1 METHMSVPRASMII
15 GSPRFPPNT
24 QQPPAQGAAVSSTA
38 QSSDKPV
45 QEKQKEKQKE
55 KEKPQSRPPS
65 LNAPPLSLTSNASV
79 EPLRPRTYSAP
90 VFSTL
95 SLPPGTSTVTDVL
108 SSSGSTRPNII
119 RRLSRGAANKLS
131 RRRSGSIHERDE
143 THGPV
148 IMRHRSSSN
157 ASESDPFL
165 ADQDLKEYAMTSPP
179 TEAPGELRHRRSSSL
194 VDLLEAI
201 PPDEGPPEIPMLL
214 QTGTPMTRVT
224 KRKKT
229 LRYFVL
235 EGNTARVTWD
245 PLKPSARFYLD
256 DVKEIRT
263 GENARNYRE
272 GFQVTSEFEDRWITI
287 IYSEHIENG
296 RLRTL
301 HLVAPTRELF
311 QLWTQTLEA
320 LLNYRTALMAGIA
333 TQGDKVLGTHWKR
346 EISSQTTSA
355 TSDKKDEKLSFD
367 EVERLCR
374 RLQVNCSKQYLR
386 ARFDRAD
393 IDKTGFLTFGQFQ
406 SFVRIL
412 KERTDI
418 HRVWEGAVEDPKRGM
433 REDEFCKF
441 LKGVQ
446 KESSE
451 QDEPRISALFHKL
464 VKRSRNASEK
474 TGDVLEPERISLLG
488 FTDYLQSPIYNP
500 PLKLP
505 TDSEKSLDRPLN
517 EYFISSSHNTYLLER
532 QVAGESSIEGYI
544 RTLQR
549 GCRCVEI
556 DCWDGD
562 DGKPVVT
569 HGRTLTSKV
578 LFSDVVKTIS
588 KYAFVASQ
596 YPVILSLE
604 VHCGVEQQ
612 IVMAETLKVMLGDK
626 LVVAPSISNPMT
638 LPSPQELKNKI
649 LVKVKG
655 HDDLILFSSEISDT
669 MPGSSSVSQTAAAK
683 GRVHK
688 DPAGAATTSS
698 SNSTEDSDELGTTS
712 GGSQQNDKFRKAPRT
727 ISKIAKELGELGVYT
742 RGQKFKNF
750 SLPESKSFNH
760 VFSLAERTFT
770 SLCKDKEKKAQLEK
784 HNLRYLMRVY
794 PSGWRITSRNFDPLT
809 FWRRGVQMVA
819 LNWQT
824 YDTGVQLNDAMFA
837 SISDRAG
844 YVLKPSELRSNRLL
858 DSTHSDSAAAKLA
871 RKLVSFSVEIIS
883 AQQLPRVG
891 KDRDCLDSYVEIEV
905 FSADDKARGLVTAN
919 GGIDKSGSG
928 GMSGLGAPQRRRTKT
943 VKGNLFAPT
952 WNERLTFSVE
962 TRFES
967 LVFLRFVVYN
977 DDGNGDRTLKASYC
991 LKLVNAAQGRYPLIE
1006 NIYMCTCAYEC
1017 LGFRHL
1023 PLYDTGGEQFLF
1035 SSLFVKIDVEPLR
1048 AALPAA
1054 IKQSTVDALKS
1065 AAKNMLRI
1073 SSDILHGSTS
1083 GDAHGTSE
1091 KER

>member
-1 METHMSVPRASMII
+1 MEAHLPTPRASMII

-24 QQPPAQGAAVSSTA
+24 QQQSAQGVALSSAAIST
-38 QSSDKPV
+38 DKPV

-55 KEKPQSRPPS
+55 KPKEKSQARPPS
-65 LNAPPLSLTSNASV
+65 VNTPPISLTSNVSV

-95 SLPPGTSTVTDVL
+95 SLPPGTNAVSDVL
-108 SSSGSTRPNII
+108 NSNGSPRPNII

-131 RRRSGSIHERDE
+131 RRRSGSVHERDE

-165 ADQDLKEYAMTSPP
+165 SDKDLNEYALSNPP
-179 TEAPGELRHRRSSSL
+179 IEAPGELRHRRSSSL
-194 VDLLEAI
+194 VDLLEAV

-301 HLVAPTRELF
+301 HLVAPTKELF

-346 EISSQTTSA
+346 EISSQSNSVTT
-355 TSDKKDEKLSFD
+355 DRKDEKLSFE
-367 EVERLCR
+367 EVDRLCR

-393 IDKTGFLTFGQFQ
+393 VEKTGFLTFQQFQ

-418 HRVWEGAVEDPKRGM
+418 RRIWESAVEDPIGGM
-433 REDEFCKF
+433 QEDEFRKF
-441 LKGVQ
+441 IKEVQ
-446 KESSE
+446 KECGE
-451 QDEPRISALFHKL
+451 QDEQRISAVFKKL
-464 VKRSRNASEK
+464 VKRSWNASEK
-474 TGDVLEPERISLLG
+474 AGDALERDRISLLG
-488 FTDYLQSPIYNP
+488 FTDYLQSPIYNS
-500 PLKLP
+500 PLNPP
-505 TDSEKSLDRPLN
+505 TDPETRLDRPLN

-578 LFSDVVKTIS
+578 LFSDVVKTIG

-612 IVMAETLKVMLGDK
+612 IIMAETLKIMLGDR
-626 LVVAPSISNPMT
+626 LVIAPLISNSMT

-649 LVKVKG
+649 LIKVKG

-669 MPGSSSVSQTAAAK
+669 MLGSSSVHPAVK
-683 GRVHK
+683 GRAQK
-688 DPAGAATTSS
+688 DVGVTGTASS
-698 SNSTEDSDELGTTS
+698 SNSTEESDELGTTS
-712 GGSQQNDKFRKAPRT
+712 GGSHQNDKLGKAPRA

-760 VFSLAERTFT
+760 VFSLAERTFI

-794 PSGWRITSRNFDPLT
+794 PSGWRVTSRNFDPLT

-837 SISDRAG
+837 SVSDRAG
-844 YVLKPSELRSNRLL
+844 YVLKPSELRSHRLAP
-858 DSTHSDSAAAKLA
+858 DSLYPDNAAAKLG
-871 RKLVSFSVEIIS
+871 RKLVRFSVEIIS

-991 LKLVNAAQGRYPLIE
+991 LKLVNAAQG
-1006 NIYMCTCAYEC
+1006 
-1017 LGFRHL
+1017 FRHL

-1035 SSLFVKIDVEPLR
+1035 SSLFVKIDVEPIR

-1054 IKQSTVDALKS
+1054 TKQSTVDALKS

-1073 SSDILHGSTS
+1073 SSDILHGSASVDTHS
-1083 GDAHGTSE
+1083 TSE

>member
-1 METHMSVPRASMII
+1 MSSSTPTPRASMII
-15 GSPRFPPNT
+15 GSPRFPSVSAGT
-24 QQPPAQGAAVSSTA
+24 QPPASGISLPASAIPVPSSQEQTPKQREKSTA
-38 QSSDKPV
+38 RQASLNTYPV
-45 QEKQKEKQKE
+45 
-55 KEKPQSRPPS
+55 PPS
-65 LNAPPLSLTSNASV
+65 LNATASSS

-95 SLPPGTSTVTDVL
+95 SLPPGTNAMSEAL
-108 SSSGSTRPNII
+108 SSSSSSKPGII
-119 RRLSRGAANKLS
+119 RRISRGAANKLS
-131 RRRSGSIHERDE
+131 RRRSNSIHERDE

-148 IMRHRSSSN
+148 IMRHRSNSN
-157 ASESDPFL
+157 ASEPNPFFSDKDSSEPQSAASTDKPAGESGSRDSTGL
-165 ADQDLKEYAMTSPP
+165 DSPGSV
-179 TEAPGELRHRRSSSL
+179 A
-194 VDLLEAI
+194 
-201 PPDEGPPEIPMLL
+201 PDEGPPEIPMLL

-235 EGNTARVTWD
+235 EKNTARVTWD

-272 GFQVTSEFEDRWITI
+272 GFQVSSEFEDRWITV

-301 HLVAPTRELF
+301 HLVAPTKELF
-311 QLWTQTLEA
+311 QLWTETLEA
-320 LLNYRTALMAGIA
+320 LLNYRTELMAGIA
-333 TQGDKVLGTHWKR
+333 TQGEKILGNHWKL
-346 EISSQTTSA
+346 EISSQAGSSSA
-355 TSDKKDEKLSFD
+355 DKAKDLEERLSFE

-374 RLQVNCSKQYLR
+374 RLQVNCSRQYLR

-393 IDKTGFLTFGQFQ
+393 EKKTGFLTFQQFQ
-406 SFVRIL
+406 NFVRIL

-418 HRVWEGAVEDPKRGM
+418 HQIWEKVAEEPKRGM
-433 REDEFCKF
+433 RQDEFFQF
-441 LKGVQ
+441 LKEVQ
-446 KESSE
+446 KEDIKAEE
-451 QDEPRISALFHKL
+451 QHVTAIFQKL
-464 VKRSRNASEK
+464 VKRSQNASKK
-474 TGDVLEPERISLLG
+474 TGPEVEPQRISIIG
-488 FTDYLQSPIYNP
+488 FTDYLQSPTYNS
-500 PLKLP
+500 PLRTVTEP
-505 TDSEKSLDRPLN
+505 EKHLDRPLN

-532 QVAGESSIEGYI
+532 QVAGEASIEGYI

-578 LFSDVVKTIS
+578 MFSDVIQTVNR
-588 KYAFVASQ
+588 YAFIASQ

-604 VHCGVEQQ
+604 VHCGIEQQ
-612 IVMAETLKVMLGDK
+612 IVMAEHLRTILGDK
-626 LVVAPSISNPMT
+626 LVVAPLISNPMG
-638 LPSPQELKNKI
+638 LPSPLELKNKI

-655 HDDLILFSSEISDT
+655 HDDHILFSSEISDA
-669 MPGSSSVSQTAAAK
+669 MPGASSASLAPKPKPSKDHSTTATA
-683 GRVHK
+683 
-688 DPAGAATTSS
+688 SS
-698 SNSTEDSDELGTTS
+698 SNSTEDSDELGTASS
-712 GGSQQNDKFRKAPRT
+712 GGHQNDKLRRPSQVTRKV
-727 ISKIAKELGELGVYT
+727 AKELGELGVYT

-750 SLPESKSFNH
+750 SLPESKRFNH
-760 VFSLAERTFT
+760 VFSLAERTFINF
-770 SLCKDKEKKAQLEK
+770 CKDKDKKSQLEK

-794 PSGWRITSRNFDPLT
+794 PSGWRVTSRNFDPLT

-837 SISDRAG
+837 SSSDRTG
-844 YVLKPSELRSNRLL
+844 YVLKPLELRSSRHLIDSASS
-858 DSTHSDSAAAKLA
+858 DSTAAKLA
-871 RKLVSFSVEIIS
+871 RKLVSFSIEIIS

-891 KDRDCLDSYVEIEV
+891 KDRDCLDSYVEVEV

-928 GMSGLGAPQRRRTKT
+928 GMSGLGAPQRRRTKV

-962 TRFES
+962 TRFEG
-967 LVFLRFVVYN
+967 LVFLRFAVYN

-991 LKLVNAAQGRYPLIE
+991 LKLVNAAQGY
-1006 NIYMCTCAYEC
+1006 
-1017 LGFRHL
+1017 RHL
-1023 PLYDTGGEQFLF
+1023 PLYDMGGEQFLF
-1035 SSLFVKIDVEPLR
+1035 SSLFVKIDIEPVR

-1054 IKQSTVDALKS
+1054 IKQSTVGALKS
-1065 AAKNMLRI
+1065 AAKSMLKL
-1073 SSDILHGSTS
+1073 SSDILHGGGSTESHSHGS
-1083 GDAHGTSE
+1083 GD
-1091 KER
+1091 K

>member
-1 METHMSVPRASMII
+1 MSSTPTPRASMII
-15 GSPRFPPNT
+15 GSPRFPSVSASA
-24 QQPPAQGAAVSSTA
+24 QPPASGISLPVSAVPVP
-38 QSSDKPV
+38 PV
-45 QEKQKEKQKE
+45 QEQTPKQR
-55 KEKPQSRPPS
+55 EKPSTRQAS
-65 LNAPPLSLTSNASV
+65 LNSFPVPPTLNATTSSS

-95 SLPPGTSTVTDVL
+95 SLPPGTNAMTEAL
-108 SSSGSTRPNII
+108 NSSSSSKPGII

-131 RRRSGSIHERDE
+131 RRRSNSIHERDE

-148 IMRHRSSSN
+148 IMRHRSNSN
-157 ASESDPFL
+157 TSEPKPFLSNQDADESPATGLPDNVPSESRSHS
-165 ADQDLKEYAMTSPP
+165 AA
-179 TEAPGELRHRRSSSL
+179 ELDE
-194 VDLLEAI
+194 VDSIA
-201 PPDEGPPEIPMLL
+201 PDEGPPEIPMLL

-235 EGNTARVTWD
+235 EKNAARITWD
-245 PLKPSARFYLD
+245 PLKPSARLYLD

-272 GFQVTSEFEDRWITI
+272 SFQVSSDFEDRWITV

-301 HLVAPTRELF
+301 HLVAPTKELF
-311 QLWTQTLEA
+311 QLWTETLEA
-320 LLNYRTALMAGIA
+320 LLTYRTELMAGIA
-333 TQGDKVLGTHWKR
+333 TQGDKVLGNHWKL
-346 EISSQTTSA
+346 EISSQADRTN
-355 TSDKKDEKLSFD
+355 DIEERLSFE

-374 RLQVNCSKQYLR
+374 RLQVNCSRQYLR

-393 IDKTGFLTFGQFQ
+393 EKKTGRLTFDQFQ

-418 HRVWEGAVEDPKRGM
+418 HRIWETVAENPQLGM
-433 REDEFCKF
+433 REDEFLKF
-441 LKGVQ
+441 LKEVQ
-446 KESSE
+446 KVDINIEEHRSKAIF
-451 QDEPRISALFHKL
+451 QKL
-464 VKRSRNASEK
+464 VKRSQHASK
-474 TGDVLEPERISLLG
+474 KAGLEGEPQRISIIG
-488 FTDYLQSPIYNP
+488 FTDYLQSPTYNS
-500 PLKLP
+500 PLRTETEL
-505 TDSEKSLDRPLN
+505 EKHLDRPLN

-532 QVAGESSIEGYI
+532 QVAGEASIEGYI

-578 LFSDVVKTIS
+578 LFSDVIQTIS

-604 VHCGVEQQ
+604 VHCGIEQQ
-612 IVMAETLKVMLGDK
+612 IVMAELLRTILGDK
-626 LVVAPSISNPMT
+626 LIVAPLISNPIG
-638 LPSPQELKNKI
+638 LPSPRDLKNKI

-655 HDDLILFSSEISDT
+655 HDDHILFSSEISDT
-669 MPGSSSVSQTAAAK
+669 TPGASSASIAPKAK
-683 GRVHK
+683 ASK
-688 DPAGAATTSS
+688 DHSTTVTTSS

-712 GGSQQNDKFRKAPRT
+712 SGGHPNDKLRRPSQVTRKV
-727 ISKIAKELGELGVYT
+727 AKELGELGVYT

-750 SLPESKSFNH
+750 SLPESKRFNH
-760 VFSLAERTFT
+760 VFSLAERTFINF
-770 SLCKDKEKKAQLEK
+770 CKDKDKKSQLEK

-794 PSGWRITSRNFDPLT
+794 PSGWRVTSRNFDPLT
-809 FWRRGVQMVA
+809 FWRRGVQLVA

-837 SISDRAG
+837 SPSDRTG
-844 YVLKPSELRSNRLL
+844 YVLKPLELRSSRHLIDSASP
-858 DSTHSDSAAAKLA
+858 DSTAAKLA

-891 KDRDCLDSYVEIEV
+891 KDRDCLDSYVEVEV
-905 FSADDKARGLVTAN
+905 FSADDKARGLVKGN

-928 GMSGLGAPQRRRTKT
+928 GMSGLGAPQRRRTKV

-952 WNERLTFSVE
+952 WNERLTFGVE
-962 TRFES
+962 TRFEG

-977 DDGNGDRTLKASYC
+977 DDGNGDKTVKASYC
-991 LKLVNAAQGRYPLIE
+991 LKLVNAAQGY
-1006 NIYMCTCAYEC
+1006 
-1017 LGFRHL
+1017 RHL
-1023 PLYDTGGEQFLF
+1023 PLYDMGGEQFLF
-1035 SSLFVKIDVEPLR
+1035 SSLFVKIDIEPVR
-1048 AALPAA
+1048 AALPVA
-1054 IKQSTVDALKS
+1054 IKQSTVGAIKS
-1065 AAKNMLRI
+1065 AAKSMLKL
-1073 SSDILHGSTS
+1073 SSDILHGGASAESHGS
-1083 GDAHGTSE
+1083 GE
-1091 KER
+1091 K

>member
-1 METHMSVPRASMII
+1 MEASTGHISTPRASMII
-15 GSPRFPPNT
+15 GSPRFPPNVSNNP
-24 QQPPAQGAAVSSTA
+24 QQLHNLSLPSSAVPPPTA
-38 QSSDKPV
+38 DKP
-45 QEKQKEKQKE
+45 QDPSPKQRDKLQ
-55 KEKPQSRPPS
+55 PRQTTTNVPGLPS
-65 LNAPPLSLTSNASV
+65 IPNATP

-90 VFSTL
+90 VLSTL
-95 SLPPGTSTVTDVL
+95 SLPPGTNAISDVL
-108 SSSGSTRPNII
+108 SSNIPTRPNII

-131 RRRSGSIHERDE
+131 RRRSSSIHERDE

-148 IMRHRSSSN
+148 LMRHRSNSN
-157 ASESDPFL
+157 ASEPDPFL
-165 ADQDLKEYAMTSPP
+165 SDQDLHEN
-179 TEAPGELRHRRSSSL
+179 SL
-194 VDLLEAI
+194 VSLPNEATGEPRNRIFSSTLDLSE
-201 PPDEGPPEIPMLL
+201 PVYSDEGPPDIPMLL

-235 EGNTARVTWD
+235 EANTARVTWD
-245 PLKPSARFYLD
+245 PLKPSARFYVD

-272 GFQVTSEFEDRWITI
+272 GFQVTSEFEDRWITVV
-287 IYSEHIENG
+287 YSEQIENG

-301 HLVAPTRELF
+301 HLVAPTKELF
-311 QLWTQTLEA
+311 QLWTETLDA
-320 LLNYRTALMAGIA
+320 LLNYRTELMAGIA
-333 TQGDKVLGTHWKR
+333 TQGDKVLGSHWKR
-346 EISSQTTSA
+346 EISSQVGPSSA
-355 TSDKKDEKLSFD
+355 NKKDERLSFE

-374 RLQVNCSKQYLR
+374 RMQVNCSRQYLR
-386 ARFDRAD
+386 AKFDRAD
-393 IDKTGFLTFGQFQ
+393 AEKTGFLTFEQFQ

-418 HRVWEGAVEDPKRGM
+418 HRIWETVVQDPKDGM
-433 REDEFCKF
+433 REDEFQKF
-441 LKGVQ
+441 LTKIQ
-446 KESSE
+446 KEDME
-451 QDEPRISALFHKL
+451 QDEQRISAIFQKL

-474 TGDVLEPERISLLG
+474 TGEALEPNRISLRG
-488 FTDYLQSPIYNP
+488 FTDYLQSPTYNS
-500 PLKLP
+500 PLKSSME
-505 TDSEKSLDRPLN
+505 SERNLDRPLN

-578 LFSDVVKTIS
+578 LFSDVVQTIG
-588 KYAFVASQ
+588 KYAFIASQ

-612 IVMAETLKVMLGDK
+612 TIMAENLRVILGDK
-626 LVVAPSISNPMT
+626 LVVVPLVSNSMT
-638 LPSPQELKNKI
+638 LPSPSDLKNRI
-649 LVKVKG
+649 LVKAKG
-655 HDDLILFSSEISDT
+655 HDELILFSSDIYDN
-669 MPGSSSVSQTAAAK
+669 MPGASQIPPVAK
-683 GRVHK
+683 GKANK
-688 DPAGAATTSS
+688 DTIMSTTASS
-698 SNSTEDSDELGTTS
+698 SNSTEDSDEFGSAS
-712 GGSQQNDKFRKAPRT
+712 GGSHRSDSLRKPRVA
-727 ISKIAKELGELGVYT
+727 SKITKELGELGVYM

-750 SLPESKSFNH
+750 SLPESKSYNH
-760 VFSLAERTFT
+760 VFSLAERTFI
-770 SLCKDKEKKAQLEK
+770 SICKDKDKKTQLEK

-794 PSGWRITSRNFDPLT
+794 PSGWRVTSRNFDPLT

-824 YDTGVQLNDAMFA
+824 YDTGVQLNEAMFA
-837 SISDRAG
+837 SVSERTG
-844 YVLKPSELRSNRLL
+844 YVLKPPELRSSRNIADTISL
-858 DSTHSDSAAAKLA
+858 DNATAKMA
-871 RKLVSFSVEIIS
+871 RKLVSFSIEIIS

-891 KDRDCLDSYVEIEV
+891 KDRDCLDSYVEVEV

-928 GMSGLGAPQRRRTKT
+928 GMSGLGAPQRRRTKV

-952 WNERLTFSVE
+952 WNERLTFGVE

-967 LVFLRFVVYN
+967 LLFIRFVVYN

-991 LKLVNAAQGRYPLIE
+991 LKLVNAAQGY
-1006 NIYMCTCAYEC
+1006 
-1017 LGFRHL
+1017 RHL
-1023 PLYDTGGEQFLF
+1023 PLYDMGGEQFLF
-1035 SSLFVKIDVEPLR
+1035 SSLFVKVDIEPVK

-1054 IKQSTVDALKS
+1054 IKQSTVGALKS
-1065 AAKNMLRI
+1065 AAKNMLRL
-1073 SSDILHGSTS
+1073 SSDILHGGS
-1083 GDAHGTSE
+1083 GDSNGVGE
-1091 KER
+1091 KGN

>member
-1 METHMSVPRASMII
+1 METHISTPRASMII
-15 GSPRFPPNT
+15 GSPRFPPST
-24 QQPPAQGAAVSSTA
+24 QQQPVQGVAVPSAAVST
-38 QSSDKPV
+38 DKPA
-45 QEKQKEKQKE
+45 QEKQR
-55 KEKPQSRPPS
+55 EKPQSRSPS
-65 LNAPPLSLTSNASV
+65 LNTPPLSLTSNASV

-95 SLPPGTSTVTDVL
+95 SLPPGTSAVSDVL
-108 SSSGSTRPNII
+108 SASGSSRPNII

-165 ADQDLKEYAMTSPP
+165 SDQDLNELALSNPP
-179 TEAPGELRHRRSSSL
+179 TEAPGELRGRRSSSL
-194 VDLLEAI
+194 VDLMEAI

-245 PLKPSARFYLD
+245 PLKLSARLYLD

-301 HLVAPTRELF
+301 HLVAPTKELF

-355 TSDKKDEKLSFD
+355 TSDKKDEKLSFE
-367 EVERLCR
+367 EVDRLCR

-393 IDKTGFLTFGQFQ
+393 VDKTGFLTFEQFQ

-418 HRVWEGAVEDPKRGM
+418 HHIWESVVEDPKRGM
-433 REDEFCKF
+433 REDEFRKF
-441 LKGVQ
+441 LRVVQ

-451 QDEPRISALFHKL
+451 QDEQRISAVFQKL

-474 TGDVLEPERISLLG
+474 TGEVLEPERISLLG
-488 FTDYLQSPIYNP
+488 FTDYLQSPIYNS

-505 TDSEKSLDRPLN
+505 TDSEKCLDRPLN
-517 EYFISSSHNTYLLER
+517 EYFVSSSHNTYLLER

-578 LFSDVVKTIS
+578 LFSDVVKTIG

-612 IVMAETLKVMLGDK
+612 IVMAETLRTMLGDR
-626 LVVAPSISNPMT
+626 LVVGPLISNPMT

-649 LVKVKG
+649 LIKVKG

-669 MPGSSSVSQTAAAK
+669 MPGSSSIPPAVKGRAQKDTAA
-683 GRVHK
+683 
-688 DPAGAATTSS
+688 GATASS

-712 GGSQQNDKFRKAPRT
+712 SGSHQNDKLRKAPRA

-750 SLPESKSFNH
+750 SLPG
-760 VFSLAERTFT
+760 
-770 SLCKDKEKKAQLEK
+770 KKYSE
-784 HNLRYLMRVY
+784 
-794 PSGWRITSRNFDPLT
+794 
-809 FWRRGVQMVA
+809 GV
-819 LNWQT
+819 N
-824 YDTGVQLNDAMFA
+824 
-837 SISDRAG
+837 
-844 YVLKPSELRSNRLL
+844 
-858 DSTHSDSAAAKLA
+858 
-871 RKLVSFSVEIIS
+871 
-883 AQQLPRVG
+883 
-891 KDRDCLDSYVEIEV
+891 
-905 FSADDKARGLVTAN
+905 
-919 GGIDKSGSG
+919 
-928 GMSGLGAPQRRRTKT
+928 
-943 VKGNLFAPT
+943 
-952 WNERLTFSVE
+952 
-962 TRFES
+962 
-967 LVFLRFVVYN
+967 
-977 DDGNGDRTLKASYC
+977 
-991 LKLVNAAQGRYPLIE
+991 
-1006 NIYMCTCAYEC
+1006 
-1017 LGFRHL
+1017 
-1023 PLYDTGGEQFLF
+1023 
-1035 SSLFVKIDVEPLR
+1035 
-1048 AALPAA
+1048 
-1054 IKQSTVDALKS
+1054 
-1065 AAKNMLRI
+1065 
-1073 SSDILHGSTS
+1073 
-1083 GDAHGTSE
+1083 
-1091 KER
+1091 

>member
-1 METHMSVPRASMII
+1 METHLPAPRASMII
-15 GSPRFPPNT
+15 GSPRFPPST
-24 QQPPAQGAAVSSTA
+24 QQQPTQGATLPSASIST
-38 QSSDKPV
+38 DKPV
-45 QEKQKEKQKE
+45 QEKP
-55 KEKPQSRPPS
+55 KEKPQTRSPSVNTPPI
-65 LNAPPLSLTSNASV
+65 SLTSNSSV

-95 SLPPGTSTVTDVL
+95 SLPPGTNAVSDVL
-108 SSSGSTRPNII
+108 SSNGSPRPNII

-131 RRRSGSIHERDE
+131 RRRSGSVHERDE

-165 ADQDLKEYAMTSPP
+165 SDKDQNESVLSNPSI
-179 TEAPGELRHRRSSSL
+179 EAPSELRHRRSSSL

-333 TQGDKVLGTHWKR
+333 THGDKVLGTHWKR
-346 EISSQTTSA
+346 EISSQTNSV
-355 TSDKKDEKLSFD
+355 TSDKKDEKLSFE
-367 EVERLCR
+367 EVDRLCR

-393 IDKTGFLTFGQFQ
+393 VDKTGFLTFQQFQ

-418 HRVWEGAVEDPKRGM
+418 HRIWESAVEDPTGGM
-433 REDEFCKF
+433 QEDEFRKF
-441 LKGVQ
+441 LKEVQ
-446 KESSE
+446 KEFGE
-451 QDEPRISALFHKL
+451 QDEQRISAVFQKL
-464 VKRSRNASEK
+464 VKRSWNASEK
-474 TGDVLEPERISLLG
+474 TGDALEHERISLLG
-488 FTDYLQSPIYNP
+488 FTDYLQSPIYNC
-500 PLKLP
+500 PLKLS
-505 TDSEKSLDRPLN
+505 TDSDARLDRPLN

-578 LFSDVVKTIS
+578 LFSDVVKTIG

-612 IVMAETLKVMLGDK
+612 IIMAETLRAMLGDR
-626 LVVAPSISNPMT
+626 LVIAPLISNSMT

-669 MPGSSSVSQTAAAK
+669 MFGSSSVLPAVK
-683 GRVHK
+683 NRVQK
-688 DPAGAATTSS
+688 DSGAANTASS
-698 SNSTEDSDELGTTS
+698 SNSTEESDELGTTS
-712 GGSQQNDKFRKAPRT
+712 GGSHQNDKLRKAPRA

-760 VFSLAERTFT
+760 VFSLAERTFI

-794 PSGWRITSRNFDPLT
+794 PSGWRVTSRNFDPLT

-837 SISDRAG
+837 SVSDRAG

-858 DSTHSDSAAAKLA
+858 PDSLYPDNPTAKLA

-991 LKLVNAAQGRYPLIE
+991 LKLVNAAQG
-1006 NIYMCTCAYEC
+1006 
-1017 LGFRHL
+1017 FRHL

-1035 SSLFVKIDVEPLR
+1035 SSLFVKIDVEPIR
-1048 AALPAA
+1048 AALPTAT
-1054 IKQSTVDALKS
+1054 KQSTVDALKS

-1073 SSDILHGSTS
+1073 SSDILHGSAS
-1083 GDAHGTSE
+1083 GDAHSLGE

>member
-1 METHMSVPRASMII
+1 METHMPTPRPSMII

-24 QQPPAQGAAVSSTA
+24 QQQPTPGVALPSAAIST
-38 QSSDKPV
+38 DKPL
-45 QEKQKEKQKE
+45 QEKQ

-65 LNAPPLSLTSNASV
+65 INTPPLSLTSNASV

-95 SLPPGTSTVTDVL
+95 SLPPGTSAVSDGL
-108 SSSGSTRPNII
+108 SSGSSSRPNII

-131 RRRSGSIHERDE
+131 RRRSGSVHERDE

-165 ADQDLKEYAMTSPP
+165 SDKDLNEYALSNPP
-179 TEAPGELRHRRSSSL
+179 AEAPGELRHRRSSSL

-333 TQGDKVLGTHWKR
+333 TQGDKVLGTHWKH
-346 EISSQTTSA
+346 EISSQV
-355 TSDKKDEKLSFD
+355 TSDASERKDEKLSFE

-393 IDKTGFLTFGQFQ
+393 IEKTGFLTFEQFQ

-418 HRVWEGAVEDPKRGM
+418 HRIWESAVDDPKGGM
-433 REDEFCKF
+433 REGEFRKF
-441 LKGVQ
+441 LKDVQ

-451 QDEPRISALFHKL
+451 HDEQRISAVFQKL
-464 VKRSRNASEK
+464 VKRSWNASEK
-474 TGDVLEPERISLLG
+474 TGGALERERISLLG

-500 PLKLP
+500 PLKFSI
-505 TDSEKSLDRPLN
+505 DSENCLDRPLN

-578 LFSDVVKTIS
+578 LFSDVVKTIG

-612 IVMAETLKVMLGDK
+612 VIMAETLKIMLGDK
-626 LVVAPSISNPMT
+626 LVIAPLISNSMT
-638 LPSPQELKNKI
+638 LPSPQELKGKI

-655 HDDLILFSSEISDT
+655 HDDLILFSSEISD
-669 MPGSSSVSQTAAAK
+669 MMLGSSSVPQTAALRSK
-683 GRVHK
+683 VHK
-688 DPAGAATTSS
+688 DPVVATTASS
-698 SNSTEDSDELGTTS
+698 SNSTEESDELGTTS
-712 GGSQQNDKFRKAPRT
+712 GGSHQNDKLRKAPRT

-760 VFSLAERTFT
+760 VFSLAERTFI

-794 PSGWRITSRNFDPLT
+794 PSGWRVTSRNFDPLI

-837 SISDRAG
+837 SVSDRAG
-844 YVLKPSELRSNRLL
+844 YVLKPSELRSNRSTL
-858 DSTHSDSAAAKLA
+858 DSAYPDNAAAKLA

-891 KDRDCLDSYVEIEV
+891 KDRDCLDSYVEIEL

-967 LVFLRFVVYN
+967 LVFLRFVVYS

-991 LKLVNAAQGRYPLIE
+991 LKLVNAAQ
-1006 NIYMCTCAYEC
+1006 
-1017 LGFRHL
+1017 GFRHL

-1054 IKQSTVDALKS
+1054 AKQSTVDALKS
-1065 AAKNMLRI
+1065 AAKSMLQI

-1083 GDAHGTSE
+1083 RDTHGIGE
-1091 KER
+1091 KKR

>member
-1 METHMSVPRASMII
+1 MSTPRASMII

-24 QQPPAQGAAVSSTA
+24 QQQGVAVSSAAIST
-38 QSSDKPV
+38 DKPV

-55 KEKPQSRPPS
+55 KPRSQAPSVNTPPI
-65 LNAPPLSLTSNASV
+65 SLTSNASV

-95 SLPPGTSTVTDVL
+95 SLPPGTSAVSDVL
-108 SSSGSTRPNII
+108 SSNGSSRPNII

-131 RRRSGSIHERDE
+131 RRRSGSVHERDE

-157 ASESDPFL
+157 ASEPDPFL
-165 ADQDLKEYAMTSPP
+165 SDKDSNEYASSNLPA
-179 TEAPGELRHRRSSSL
+179 EAPGELHHRRSSSL
-194 VDLLEAI
+194 VDLLETI

-229 LRYFVL
+229 LGYFVL

-272 GFQVTSEFEDRWITI
+272 CFQVTSEFEDRWITI

-301 HLVAPTRELF
+301 HLVAPTGELF

-355 TSDKKDEKLSFD
+355 TSDKKDEKLSFE

-393 IDKTGFLTFGQFQ
+393 VDKTGFLTFEQFQ

-418 HRVWEGAVEDPKRGM
+418 HRIWESAVEDPKGGM
-433 REDEFCKF
+433 REDEFRKF
-441 LKGVQ
+441 LKEVQ

-451 QDEPRISALFHKL
+451 QDEQRISAIFQKL
-464 VKRSRNASEK
+464 VKRSWNASEK
-474 TGDVLEPERISLLG
+474 TGEALERKRISLLG
-488 FTDYLQSPIYNP
+488 FTDYLQSPIYNS
-500 PLKLP
+500 PLKLS
-505 TDSEKSLDRPLN
+505 TDSEIRLDKPLN

-578 LFSDVVKTIS
+578 LFSDVVKTIG

-612 IVMAETLKVMLGDK
+612 IIMAETLRAMLGDR
-626 LVVAPSISNPMT
+626 LVVAPLISNSMT

-655 HDDLILFSSEISDT
+655 HDDLILFNSEISDI
-669 MPGSSSVSQTAAAK
+669 MHGSSSMLPAVK
-683 GRVHK
+683 GRGHK
-688 DPAGAATTSS
+688 DPATVTTASS
-698 SNSTEDSDELGTTS
+698 SNSTEESDELGTTS
-712 GGSQQNDKFRKAPRT
+712 SGSHQNDKLRKAPRT

-760 VFSLAERTFT
+760 VFSLAERTFI

-794 PSGWRITSRNFDPLT
+794 PSGWRVTSRNFDPLT

-837 SISDRAG
+837 SVSDRVG
-844 YVLKPSELRSNRLL
+844 YVLKPSELRSNRLTL
-858 DSTHSDSAAAKLA
+858 DSLYHDNAAAKLA

-991 LKLVNAAQGRYPLIE
+991 LKLVNAAQG
-1006 NIYMCTCAYEC
+1006 
-1017 LGFRHL
+1017 FRHL

-1035 SSLFVKIDVEPLR
+1035 SSLFVKIDVDPLR

-1054 IKQSTVDALKS
+1054 TKQSTVDALKS

-1083 GDAHGTSE
+1083 GDATGVGE